1 MNADNNDIKQQQNKS
16 QQTEQQSIN
25 QDAHLATTNA
35 SSLDR
40 IANHSG
46 ENKLPAPDLAASD
59 LSTSSPTSKPNQQQ
73 ALMGSEQEGLFNNS
87 ANNLSNNLKDTRKG
101 GSLELL
107 EERPVINKERL
118 DVGKVTVTKHT
129 RTKTIDVPIELIEEY
144 ITVRTDYYDAESQD
158 LLSGQYD
165 DKDILRHVEPSL
177 DSRAVVTINGQQIEM
192 GDEPIEIVLSRQ
204 VATITKDTH
213 VIQEVEINK
222 TTHTHTDSIQVEVRH
237 EELDVTEEGFLAHD
251 RERNTSYKE

>member
-1 MNADNNDIKQQQNKS
+1 MNADDHNIKS
-16 QQTEQQSIN
+16 QQTKQQQMEPETAQEITTATSIN
-25 QDAHLATTNA
+25 K
-35 SSLDR
+35 

-46 ENKLPAPDLAASD
+46 ENKLPAPDLTASN
-59 LSTSSPTSKPNQQQ
+59 LHTSQANQQQ
-73 ALMGSEQEGLFNNS
+73 ALMGNQQDD
-87 ANNLSNNLKDTRKG
+87 LSNNFASNLSDSQINTGNG
-101 GSLELL
+101 GYLELL

-144 ITVRTDYYDAESQD
+144 ITVRTDYQDAESQD
-158 LLSGQYD
+158 LLSGNYD

-177 DSRAVVTINGQQIEM
+177 DSRAVVTINGKQIEI
-192 GDEPIEIVLSRQ
+192 GDAPIEIILSRQ

-222 TTHTHTDSIQVEVRH
+222 TTHTHTDSIQVQLKH
-237 EELDVTEEGFLAHD
+237 EELDVNEEGFLAH
-251 RERNTSYKE
+251 EQQSNAAYKR

>member
-1 MNADNNDIKQQQNKS
+1 MNADDNDMKQQQIK
-16 QQTEQQSIN
+16 

-46 ENKLPAPDLAASD
+46 DNKLPAPDVAAST
-59 LSTSSPTSKPNQQQ
+59 LSTSSPTSKSNQQQ
-73 ALMGSEQEGLFNNS
+73 ALMGSGQDGLFNNS
-87 ANNLSNNLKDTRKG
+87 ANNLEDKKNG
-101 GSLELL
+101 GYLELL

-129 RTKTIDVPIELIEEY
+129 RTKTIDVPIELVEEY

-158 LLSGQYD
+158 LLSGKYD

-177 DSRAVVTINGQQIEM
+177 DSRAVITINGKQIEM
-192 GDEPIEIVLSRQ
+192 GAEPVEIILSRQ

-222 TTHTHTDSIQVEVRH
+222 TTHTHTDSIQVEVKH
-237 EELDVTEEGFLAHD
+237 EELEVTEEGFLAHE
-251 RERNTSYKE
+251 REHSTSYKE